1 MAETLGF
8 IGLGNMGEPIAAN
21 LIAAGHALRIYN
33 RTASKAAP
41 LVAKGATLA
50 KTPADVASPGGIVF
64 TMVADDRAI
73 EELCLAP
80 GSFVEKL
87 GPGGIHIS
95 LSTIAPATARR
106 LAEHHAKHKVEYV
119 ASPVFGRPEAA
130 AAKKLWV
137 CTSGHAA
144 AKARVRPLLEA
155 IGQGIFDFGEDAGAA
170 NVVKLCGNF
179 MIAAAIETISEALA
193 LAEKNGVDK
202 NAVADL
208 FGKTLFACPVYQ
220 GYGKSIAAE
229 KFEPAGFRLALGFKD
244 VSLALSTATASSVP
258 LPVASLLHDRYL
270 AAIAKGRG
278 DMDWTAIALGVAED
292 AGLKPQPQTKATPVS
307 ARVKVI

>member
-21 LIAAGHALRIYN
+21 LMAAGHALRVYN

-50 KTPADVASPGGIVF
+50 KAPADVASPGGIVF
-64 TMVADDRAI
+64 TMLADDRAI
-73 EELCLAP
+73 EELCLGP

-87 GPGGIHIS
+87 GPGGIHVSI
-95 LSTIAPATARR
+95 STISPATARR
-106 LAEHHAKHKVEYV
+106 LAEHHARHKVEYV

-137 CTSGHAA
+137 CTYGHAA
-144 AKARVRPLLEA
+144 PKTRVRPLLEA

-179 MIAAAIETISEALA
+179 MIASAIETISESLT
-193 LAEKNGVDK
+193 LAEKNGIDK

-208 FGKTLFACPVYQ
+208 FGKTLFACPIYQ

-229 KFEPAGFRLALGFKD
+229 IFEPAGFRLALGLKD
-244 VSLALSTATASSVP
+244 VSLALATATASSVP
-258 LPVASLLHDRYL
+258 LPIGSLLHDRYV
-270 AAIAKGRG
+270 AAIAKGRA
-278 DMDWTAIALGVAED
+278 DLDWTAIALGVAED
-292 AGLKPQPQTKATPVS
+292 AGIKTPAQTKV
-307 ARVKVI
+307 AR

>member
-8 IGLGNMGEPIAAN
+8 IGLGNMGQPIAAN
-21 LIAAGHALRIYN
+21 LIAAGHALRVYN

-41 LVAKGATLA
+41 LVAKGATLE
-50 KTPADVASPGGIVF
+50 KNPADVASPGGIVF
-64 TMVADDRAI
+64 TMVADDRALD
-73 EELCLAP
+73 ELCLSP
-80 GSFVEKL
+80 GSFVETL

-144 AKARVRPLLEA
+144 AKARVRPLLEV
-155 IGQGIFDFGEDAGAA
+155 IGQGIVDFGEDAGSA

-179 MIAAAIETISEALA
+179 MIAAAIETISESLA
-193 LAEKNGVDK
+193 LAEKNGIDK

-229 KFEPAGFRLALGFKD
+229 QFEPAGFRLALGFKD
-244 VSLALSTATASSVP
+244 VSLALATATASSVP
-258 LPVASLLHDRYL
+258 LPLGSLLHDRYL
-270 AAIAKGRG
+270 AAIAKGRA

-292 AGLKPQPQTKATPVS
+292 AGIKSEAQTKV
-307 ARVKVI
+307 AR